1 MSLKT
6 DIIFVKALKSN
17 QQLLDMLPA
26 KDIYNTSIQLPDV
39 NLDNAPVPYV
49 IVAFDGLENQGETK
63 DDSFE
68 GTNDTVVI
76 SIELTAKN
84 REQLGNLAEMVR
96 ATVRDYFEQADLD
109 DDDSDLIPED
119 YQFSASAVNFDQDK
133 PCLWQTLTYRCDTNV

>member
-63 DDSFE
+63 DDYE
-68 GTNDTVVI
+68 GQSDTVVI
-76 SIELTAKN
+76 SVEMTAKN
-84 REQLGNLAEMVR
+84 REQLGEIAEMVR
-96 ATVRDYFEQADLD
+96 ATVRDYFMEADPED
-109 DDDSDLIPED
+109 DDYDLIPMD